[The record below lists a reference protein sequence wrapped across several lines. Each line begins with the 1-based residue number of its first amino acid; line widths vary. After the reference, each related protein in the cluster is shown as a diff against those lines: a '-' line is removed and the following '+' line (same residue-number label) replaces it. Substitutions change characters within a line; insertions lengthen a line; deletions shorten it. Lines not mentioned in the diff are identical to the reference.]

1 MNASRGSEDEERVL
15 VEGSAEEFAASRRAV
30 EAWQRQHP
38 VSFPDL
44 LAWIDSLR
52 RVFGDP
58 PVDRRPSVGDDYRI

>member
-1 MNASRGSEDEERVL
+1 MNADREVEDRVL

-38 VSFPDL
+38 VSFADL
-44 LAWIDSLR
+44 LAWIDALR

-58 PVDRRPSVGDDYRI
+58 PVDRRPSAGDDYRI